1 MKKSSGAIRSLSAKG
16 LRIGIVVSRF
26 NSDITKKL
34 LAGAERT
41 LLGKGVKNIRK
52 VWVPGAFEIPVM
64 LQRLAQ
70 IKRGKKFDGL
80 IALGAVIRGET
91 PHFDFVARE
100 TSRGVMD
107 VALREG
113 IPIAFGVLTT
123 DNVKQAL
130 DRAGG
135 RHGNKGEEAALVVI
149 EMARLIKDGASS

>member
-26 NSDITKKL
+26 NSNITKKL

-41 LLGKGVKNIRK
+41 LIGKGADLKNIRK
-52 VWVPGAFEIPVM
+52 FWVPGAFEIPVM
-64 LQRLAQ
+64 LQRLA
-70 IKRGKKFDGL
+70 RTEKFDGL

-100 TSRGVMD
+100 TSRGVME

-123 DNVKQAL
+123 DNVKHAL

-149 EMARLIKDGASS
+149 EMARLIKDGSSS